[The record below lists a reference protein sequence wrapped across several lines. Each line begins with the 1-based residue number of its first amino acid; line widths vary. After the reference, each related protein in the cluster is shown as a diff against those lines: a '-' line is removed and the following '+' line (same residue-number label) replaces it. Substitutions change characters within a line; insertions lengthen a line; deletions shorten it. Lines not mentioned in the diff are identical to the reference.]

1 MRLAIL
7 MLATLLPLSAFAQQQ
22 EQDGGIT
29 TFPLD
34 DPFADVL
41 REDDATTSGPTEEP
55 PVFDDTAEAALVDA
69 PKARLRGLDT
79 LTNTVNDFEIA
90 VGETLRFK
98 RLIVRLEACRYPEG
112 DLTEEAYAFLRIRDQ
127 RETLDR
133 FSGWMIASSPALS
146 ALDHPRYDIWV
157 LSCITE

>member
-1 MRLAIL
+1 MRVLPILFAAI
-7 MLATLLPLSAFAQQQ
+7 LLPLAALAQQQ
-22 EQDGGIT
+22 DQNGGIT

-41 REDDATTSGPTEEP
+41 KEGELDEP
-55 PVFDDTAEAALVDA
+55 PVSDDPVANLVDA

-79 LTNTVNDFEIA
+79 LTNTVNDFEIR

-98 RLIVRLEACRYPEG
+98 RLIVRLEACRYPAG

-127 RETLDR
+127 RESLDR

-157 LSCITE
+157 LSCNTE